1 MIQLWEPGPLPAGLL
16 QTCELLSQQRQ
27 LQIIAGEKGERKL
40 RCGEEREV
48 GDSRFC
54 HKNCRTGREGRRRIR
69 PKGKSQR
76 LNERLE
82 LSRRQRAAEDLEK
95 EGAWSMKEV

>member
-40 RCGEEREV
+40 RCGEERERSV
-48 GDSRFC
+48 TPVFAIKTAGP
-54 HKNCRTGREGRRRIR
+54 G
-69 PKGKSQR
+69 
-76 LNERLE
+76 
-82 LSRRQRAAEDLEK
+82 EK
-95 EGAWSMKEV
+95 EGGGFGQKESRKG